1 MWVHNFTGSRV
12 SVNLCHTGLH
22 FPGASMSN
30 LTVVVDDAIIKQA
43 RVRALQDG
51 TSLSAKVREFLVNY
65 AEGAP
70 KRSPRDAT
78 ADLMRLMEEVRAEA
92 KPGPLP
98 PDSRPFKRESIYE
111 ADFRKNG

>member
-1 MWVHNFTGSRV
+1 
-12 SVNLCHTGLH
+12 
-22 FPGASMSN
+22 MSN

-51 TSLSAKVREFLVNY
+51 TSLSAKVREFLVSY

-78 ADLMRLMEEVRAEA
+78 AQLMRMMAAVRAEA

-98 PDSRPFKRESIYE
+98 KDRKPFKRDKLYE
-111 ADFRKNG
+111 GDFRKNG

>member
-1 MWVHNFTGSRV
+1 
-12 SVNLCHTGLH
+12 
-22 FPGASMSN
+22 MSN

-51 TSLSAKVREFLVNY
+51 TSLSAKVREFLVSY

-78 ADLMRLMEEVRAEA
+78 AQLMRMMAAVRAEA

-98 PDSRPFKRESIYE
+98 KDGKPFKRDKLYVG
-111 ADFRKNG
+111 DFRKGG